1 MNNCYLG
8 HKEAI
13 KNLESDILKSGYKP
27 VPLKNRYNLEAFT
40 KHNESVSVEAAKI
53 RKVVDLWDSSLAR
66 LGIKGSVV
74 KSIVKDNLADGDSS
88 VPFARRVID
97 IEYNEDVLE
106 KLDDFRKSLGIYD
119 SKLSYA
125 SYLDAKRAEQES
137 LKANP
142 IKTDLSNKYFSGNLQ
157 SKSVDVLESLSK
169 SSHPLNKLAKKLIE
183 YAKLN
188 NVNIKL
194 VDKIADQGKI
204 KNPSG
209 VYLPST
215 NDILIN
221 TITNYRGSPETVI
234 LHEIIHSLT
243 YKTVKGNSSAV
254 KDLNKLINHARNY
267 LPPYN
272 PDNNTG
278 TYALYNADEFL
289 VALFTDGE
297 FINQLL
303 KIPATGG
310 KKYLNLF
317 EEVFD
322 YILGLFKINKDDSLY
337 TNAFAVAT
345 NISDEF
351 KQSTEAANDY
361 NQFLN
366 ESGLASVQ
374 NSITP
379 NYDISRN
386 TGILSGDI
394 KGESVG
400 ISTSLS
406 TSLGGEPTTGLEEG
420 YLFPTGSN
428 GGDSDSFKSKIS
440 GKTYKEIWTSKQFT
454 DNEKRDALLMF
465 LNQELLSPDSF
476 NGKLF
481 SKITSELGQVGTFLV
496 NDRLFYAK
504 QDSINLNL
512 QAFYNGLKQE
522 NPIDIEGSIKHILYE
537 ELIHVL
543 TYKITTTEELDAIV
557 KEQGFL
563 MLENAVEDA
572 YTKIIPI
579 TDRTT
584 KGRVLAIEYL
594 RMLVQQDT
602 QQTGS
607 ELMLQGAKTNLIT
620 KLKEAWQFLR
630 DIVKP
635 KTKEVVDRHIAFIN
649 KKLDN
654 TTINQSLGSVKEGVE
669 ELFNEN
675 LERANQV
682 YSALGFNKSTFDTK
696 GITLSEETSIGWMF
710 IQFNNKKIG
719 RVKFVNN
726 GEKGQLGLS
735 IEINEK
741 YQNKGYGQVV
751 HTLMADLAK
760 KDYKS
765 GLYSDYQNSSQE
777 IQLLNSLVKKGYAE
791 KIGDVGKA
799 SKEYPDSFVTEE
811 RAFRIKTSDEI
822 QQITPQQKHVLGG
835 KNDIQGFKK
844 FVNQSSKLNSF
855 ENERLNAA
863 KEINKELLQSS
874 KGRSADRLQSA
885 KISPMETE
893 LNKKFFSTDT
903 FYKKRALSETEKTT
917 EDEVFEVGSNN
928 SLLYAIRQ
936 KLSDPNSVNG
946 RLFAKLNSLAKIKVI
961 ITDSKDDIYVV
972 GNDLYINPEG
982 FSKSLAESD
991 GENYLEAL
999 LFEEL
1004 IHIASN
1010 RIVPKS
1016 KEQSIINAQI
1026 KADPDFVSKVNQS
1039 YVTDNKRQAYFEYI
1053 RIKVQDAVTSTT
1065 TLKERMTWSDQ
1076 LLGVYKELLDIIYSV
1091 IETKTTKKLI
1101 KEHIEF
1107 VEDAI
1112 KEQRA
1117 SSIKPA
1123 SSELKDYFKRV
1134 QQTPEVGNLLSVIDD
1149 VLPQYPAYDINS
1161 LVGLLIEAPEFTQ
1174 DLKNTPGTGFPYVN
1188 LHKEVSTALL
1198 KAKGIIPNTEAYYKA
1213 MEMFGYENKPLT
1225 FAEDKTGPI
1234 SSSEINSLKNDII
1247 STSNRVL
1254 SDKKLIEPSSDSSS
1268 QSNNR
1273 GETKDRGYTPYSD
1286 ALLKKFNGKTFTEIF
1301 NSDEFTED
1309 EKKSALLRSLQ
1320 ERLVT
1325 GDTFNTRL
1333 YRKLRLKSPK
1343 LSLRV
1348 VENERSG
1355 FYVFEDTL
1363 NVNLNKYYNVIK
1375 NSEIKK
1381 LEDYL
1386 ELAVSEELIHLVTNQ
1401 IDDKNA
1407 KRGFSYQLSKNPLF
1421 INAVSFIY
1429 GSISEIDSYYYESV
1443 RMMVQ
1448 KKYGGKITE
1457 SEFKKNYNDFLDKI
1471 AEFWEYIKDLF
1482 STDENKKIIQDH
1494 IDFIGEQPD
1503 IIPNLEN
1510 NGQLPEY
1517 SKMVELLQELTTGEI
1532 PNNTPVLRPDFR
1544 LYFNPP
1550 LLSKRAKIP
1559 VQDTERYV
1567 AIFDS
1572 IQERLGE
1579 RTLTELRDSR
1589 EFDRMEWGGIL
1600 LYALEQALRLEMPIN
1615 SETIQ
1620 KVKDFLVGNNRL
1632 NDSTFAESDS
1642 QFFSREDFQNRLSDE
1657 FVSADA
1663 PIFQLNLPKPPDRR
1677 YKSDAANNV
1686 LYTGKKVT
1694 VLNALQERAGNRN
1707 INELWVSGEFNDL
1720 EWEQLLIL
1728 YLRKKLL
1735 DTNTFHGRLYKKLKS
1750 ELGDD
1755 FRVDVSNSNKFT
1767 FFVEGT
1773 EIKINTKEV
1782 IKELK
1787 KNKITNINR
1796 SLELTLAEEMIHVVS
1811 NVLRTPQEYKNLFV
1825 SQFLPNEELRNNLSE
1840 VYRSFK
1846 ERMGTYQA
1854 PVEFYRMAVQD
1865 HFFKQVTEMSAYSLQ
1880 DFYQSLLKGLKYL
1893 RDVFVEPTNKK
1904 LIDEHIAYIEEA
1916 LRNID
1921 VVSYET
1927 LMQYNTTPE
1936 IWEVAES
1943 VEQFDR
1949 FKKDYPFPENT
1960 EELIKDFKEFANLV
1974 PANINLDC
1982 K

>member
-1 MNNCYLG
+1 MACSIEKIKKDSIARAKGLFIG
-8 HKEAI
+8 EAKEYEFKGQLVSI
-13 KNLESDILKSGYKP
+13 P
-27 VPLKNRYNLEAFT
+27 VNKFGLA
-40 KHNESVSVEAAKI
+40 AAKEI
-53 RKVVDLWDSSLAR
+53 AQQGTKRIENWAKSTFGEIFSKGWTNIQSSL
-66 LGIKGSVV
+66 
-74 KSIVKDNLADGDSS
+74 
-88 VPFARRVID
+88 
-97 IEYNEDVLE
+97 
-106 KLDDFRKSLGIYD
+106 
-119 SKLSYA
+119 
-125 SYLDAKRAEQES
+125 Q
-137 LKANP
+137 
-142 IKTDLSNKYFSGNLQ
+142 
-157 SKSVDVLESLSK
+157 SVDV
-169 SSHPLNKLAKKLIE
+169 
-183 YAKLN
+183 
-188 NVNIKL
+188 NI
-194 VDKIADQGKI
+194 
-204 KNPSG
+204 
-209 VYLPST
+209 
-215 NDILIN
+215 
-221 TITNYRGSPETVI
+221 
-234 LHEIIHSLT
+234 
-243 YKTVKGNSSAV
+243 
-254 KDLNKLINHARNY
+254 
-267 LPPYN
+267 
-272 PDNNTG
+272 
-278 TYALYNADEFL
+278 
-289 VALFTDGE
+289 
-297 FINQLL
+297 
-303 KIPATGG
+303 
-310 KKYLNLF
+310 
-317 EEVFD
+317 
-322 YILGLFKINKDDSLY
+322 
-337 TNAFAVAT
+337 
-345 NISDEF
+345 
-351 KQSTEAANDY
+351 
-361 NQFLN
+361 
-366 ESGLASVQ
+366 
-374 NSITP
+374 
-379 NYDISRN
+379 
-386 TGILSGDI
+386 
-394 KGESVG
+394 
-400 ISTSLS
+400 
-406 TSLGGEPTTGLEEG
+406 
-420 YLFPTGSN
+420 LFP
-428 GGDSDSFKSKIS
+428 
-440 GKTYKEIWTSKQFT
+440 
-454 DNEKRDALLMF
+454 
-465 LNQELLSPDSF
+465 
-476 NGKLF
+476 
-481 SKITSELGQVGTFLV
+481 
-496 NDRLFYAK
+496 
-504 QDSINLNL
+504 
-512 QAFYNGLKQE
+512 
-522 NPIDIEGSIKHILYE
+522 
-537 ELIHVL
+537 
-543 TYKITTTEELDAIV
+543 
-557 KEQGFL
+557 
-563 MLENAVEDA
+563 
-572 YTKIIPI
+572 
-579 TDRTT
+579 
-584 KGRVLAIEYL
+584 
-594 RMLVQQDT
+594 
-602 QQTGS
+602 
-607 ELMLQGAKTNLIT
+607 
-620 KLKEAWQFLR
+620 
-630 DIVKP
+630 
-635 KTKEVVDRHIAFIN
+635 
-649 KKLDN
+649 
-654 TTINQSLGSVKEGVE
+654 
-669 ELFNEN
+669 EN
-675 LERANQV
+675 LERAYEIKTGVVTQNSNV
-682 YSALGFNKSTFDTK
+682 KTLTEPLTLHKGLGGKYDVRGNRINVHYGVKGRFFSTDYNIAKEYDGGKGIITETLPVGTTVERIDVRKNVEYVDELRPAEIEAINNSKADIVELGTFDGEGNTVQYIIK
-696 GITLSEETSIGWMF
+696 DTSLEKVKDGLQWLKQVMPDVEPVMVDGLIDSIANGSYDTVNDLITLSRDF
-710 IQFNNKKIG
+710 ANK
-719 RVKFVNN
+719 
-726 GEKGQLGLS
+726 
-735 IEINEK
+735 
-741 YQNKGYGQVV
+741 QVV
-751 HTLMADLAK
+751 KEEAFHRVFNLLP
-760 KDYKS
+760 KS
-765 GLYSDYQNSSQE
+765 EQE
-777 IQLLNSLVKKGYAE
+777 KLLNEGSKSIFLQDF
-791 KIGDVGKA
+791 ISQDV
-799 SKEYPDSFVTEE
+799 E
-811 RAFRIKTSDEI
+811 
-822 QQITPQQKHVLGG
+822 
-835 KNDIQGFKK
+835 GFKK

-903 FYKKRALSETEKTT
+903 FYQKRALSETEKTT
-917 EDEVFEVGSNN
+917 EDGVFEVGSNN

-972 GNDLYINPEG
+972 DNDLYINPEG

-1039 YVTDNKRQAYFEYI
+1039 YVTDNRRQAYFEYI
-1053 RIKVQDAVTSTT
+1053 RIKVQDAVVKTT

-1247 STSNRVL
+1247 STSNRIL

-1517 SKMVELLQELTTGEI
+1517 SQMVELIQELTTGEI

-1589 EFDRMEWGGIL
+1589 EFNRMEWGGIL

-1663 PIFQLNLPKPPDRR
+1663 PIFQLNLPKPPDSR

-1825 SQFLPNEELRNNLSE
+1825 SQFLNNNELTNNLSE

-1846 ERMGTYQA
+1846 KRMGTYQA
-1854 PVEFYRMAVQD
+1854 PMEFFRMGVQD
-1865 HFFKQVTEMSAYSLQ
+1865 HFFKQVTEMSSYSLQ

-1904 LIDEHIAYIEEA
+1904 LIDEHIAYIEDA